1 MRGESTCAGFGG
13 EGDVHHVAAA
23 RRALEEGGVEW
34 REQHV
39 GDVVVGD
46 ADREEVERLGL
57 RQGGNAVL
65 KTRIRFLIRY

>member
-1 MRGESTCAGFGG
+1 M
-13 EGDVHHVAAA
+13 AAA